1 MGIET
6 AIKKLR
12 EEYAKAQGVE
22 YIRNP
27 LAYALHQ
34 VWKLADK
41 NPERTNMP
49 RSNGTI
55 SFLTEPPKE
64 G

>member
-1 MGIET
+1 MDIET

-12 EEYAKAQGVE
+12 EEYERARNLE

-27 LAYALHQ
+27 LAYALFQ

-55 SFLTEPPKE
+55 SFSAGAAEE
-64 G
+64 Q

>member
-1 MGIET
+1 MDIET

-12 EEYAKAQGVE
+12 EEYAKAQGLE

-27 LAYALHQ
+27 LAYALYQ

-41 NPERTNMP
+41 DR
-49 RSNGTI
+49 RG
-55 SFLTEPPKE
+55 E
-64 G
+64 GCLM